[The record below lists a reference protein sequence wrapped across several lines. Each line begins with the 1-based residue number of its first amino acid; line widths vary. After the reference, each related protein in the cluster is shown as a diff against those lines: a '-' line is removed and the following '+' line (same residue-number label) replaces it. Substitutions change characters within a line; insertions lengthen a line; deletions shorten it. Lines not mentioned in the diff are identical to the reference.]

1 MMIEK
6 YLESLCVGS
15 RGLFL
20 CDQQVCFQCRVSLPP
35 PFYCLFDLIIVNN
48 WRMSDKGY
56 KICSIHV
63 CSTASIDGVTIHRL
77 ETRADVKVFSGQFL
91 TSSIPRY

>member
-1 MMIEK
+1 M
-6 YLESLCVGS
+6 LVVG
-15 RGLFL
+15 
-20 CDQQVCFQCRVSLPP
+20 VCFFVINKFAFSVGCHYPPP